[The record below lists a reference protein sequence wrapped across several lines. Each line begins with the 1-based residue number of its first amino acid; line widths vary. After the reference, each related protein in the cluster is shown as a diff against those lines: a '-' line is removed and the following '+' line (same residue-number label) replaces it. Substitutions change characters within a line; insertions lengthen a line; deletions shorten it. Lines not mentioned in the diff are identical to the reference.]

1 MSIEI
6 QQKSSSGLRLVPLET
21 VMLSNRRI
29 FVEGV
34 INAQSASEFF
44 KKILY
49 FNDED
54 PSRPVDIFFNS
65 MGGEINSGLLMYDVM
80 QSSPAPIRTYCMGM
94 AYSMAA
100 ILFVAGAPGQ
110 RYMLQDSKLMLHEPL
125 IANFLEGG
133 TTSSIKRISDDLN
146 QVKRKLNHI
155 LSIHTGKPLKQIEKM
170 IGGDKDRFFNYEESI
185 EFGLCDGI
193 FGINDVMKGRY
204 SNG

>member
-1 MSIEI
+1 MTIEI
-6 QQKSSSGLRLVPLET
+6 QQKTSNGLRLVPLET

-29 FVEGV
+29 FVDRV
-34 INAQSASEFF
+34 IDTQAANDFF
-44 KKILY
+44 KQILY

-54 PSRPVDIFFNS
+54 SAQPIDVFFNS
-65 MGGEINSGLLMYDVM
+65 MGGEINSGLLMYDAM
-80 QSSPAPIRTYCMGM
+80 QSSCVPIRTYCMGM

-125 IANFLEGG
+125 ITNLLGGG

-146 QVKRKLNHI
+146 QVKKKLNHI
-155 LSIHTGKPLKQIEKM
+155 LAIHTGKTEKQIEKM

-185 EFGLCDGI
+185 EFGLCDGV